1 METTNKLLR
10 DIDVKYK
17 RTQTDFDFMRNYTET
32 LLKQNIEEKLTS
44 KISNLETNYQN
55 MCKSLKS
62 DMAREDNDIRQSIA
76 MRSEDYNMIR
86 KTTNSRLSVYEA
98 RLDTLEHLVF
108 EVKQMI
114 QNINSP
120 TQQYTTA
127 APKQETSTNLYK
139 EMLKRVGI
147 KTDISQYEEEQTQ
160 NNDYEE
166 FAGNDFSMLG
176 LSNPEDL
183 DTLDFQCLF
192 PPCDKPGKKLKTN
205 RYQKVTD
212 EENSRYF
219 I

>member
-17 RTQTDFDFMRNYTET
+17 RTQSDFDFMRNYTEN

-44 KISNLETNYQN
+44 KISNLETQYQN
-55 MCKSLKS
+55 MYKSLKS
-62 DMAREDNDIRQSIA
+62 DMAREDSDIRQSIA

-86 KTTNSRLSVYEA
+86 KTTKSRLSVYEA

-127 APKQETSTNLYK
+127 APKQETTTNLYT
-139 EMLKRVGI
+139 EMLKRVG
-147 KTDISQYEEEQTQ
+147 KRTDISHYEEEQTQ
-160 NNDYEE
+160 NDDYEE

-192 PPCDKPGKKLKTN
+192 PPCDKPGKQIKTN